1 MDKREEIKMFVDV
14 SIKYT
19 QSEMKECQEL
29 LAFLSRNPQIKADAE
44 ADEAIEQA
52 HREAKAAKKPKP
64 ESKQEE
70 GGVSWRNTTGGWTT
84 NECSEEETVTEKAAE
99 EPVKEKEYTE
109 KEVIAASADFIKKNS
124 PEVFK
129 GILSQLGA
137 RSVSSMPKEK
147 YAELMEAINAK

>member
-1 MDKREEIKMFVDV
+1 M
-14 SIKYT
+14 
-19 QSEMKECQEL
+19 
-29 LAFLSRNPQIKADAE
+29 
-44 ADEAIEQA
+44 
-52 HREAKAAKKPKP
+52 
-64 ESKQEE
+64 
-70 GGVSWRNTTGGWTT
+70 SWRNTTGGWTT
-84 NECSEEETVTEKAAE
+84 NECTEEETVTEKTSE
-99 EPVKEKEYTE
+99 KEPVKEYTE

>member
-1 MDKREEIKMFVDV
+1 MFVDV

-19 QSEMKECQEL
+19 QSELKECQEL
-29 LAFLSRNPQIKADAE
+29 LTFLSKNPQIKADAE

-52 HREAKAAKKPKP
+52 HREAKATKKPDP
-64 ESKQEE
+64 EAKQEE

-84 NECSEEETVTEKAAE
+84 NECTEEETVTEKPVE
-99 EPVKEKEYTE
+99 KEPVKEYTE

-129 GILSQLGA
+129 GILCQLGA

>member
-1 MDKREEIKMFVDV
+1 MFVDV

-19 QSEMKECQEL
+19 QSEMKECQAL

-52 HREAKAAKKPKP
+52 HREAKAAKKPEP
-64 ESKQEE
+64 EAKQEE
-70 GGVSWRNTTGGWTT
+70 GGVSWRNTT
-84 NECSEEETVTEKAAE
+84 NECSEEETVTEKATE
-99 EPVKEKEYTE
+99 EKKKKKEYTE

-147 YAELMEAINAK
+147 YPELMEAINAK

>member
-1 MDKREEIKMFVDV
+1 MFVDV
-14 SIKYT
+14 SIKYM
-19 QSEMKECQEL
+19 QSELKECQEL
-29 LAFLSRNPQIKADAE
+29 LTFLSRNPQIKADAE

-52 HREAKAAKKPKP
+52 HREAKAAKKPEP
-64 ESKQEE
+64 EAKQEE

-84 NECSEEETVTEKAAE
+84 NECAEEETVTEKPVE
-99 EPVKEKEYTE
+99 KEPVKEYTE

>member
-1 MDKREEIKMFVDV
+1 MFVDV

-29 LAFLSRNPQIKADAE
+29 LTFLSKNPQIKADAE

-52 HREAKAAKKPKP
+52 HKEAKATKKPEP
-64 ESKQEE
+64 AAKQEE

-84 NECSEEETVTEKAAE
+84 NECTGKETVTEK

>member
-19 QSEMKECQEL
+19 QSELKECQEL
-29 LAFLSRNPQIKADAE
+29 LTFLSKNPQIKADAE

-52 HREAKAAKKPKP
+52 HREAKATKKPEP
-64 ESKQEE
+64 AAKQEE

-84 NECSEEETVTEKAAE
+84 NECTEEETVTEK
-99 EPVKEKEYTE
+99 EPVKEYTE

>member
-1 MDKREEIKMFVDV
+1 MEKREDLKMFVDV

-19 QSEMKECQEL
+19 QSELKECQEL
-29 LAFLSRNPQIKADAE
+29 LTFLSKNPQIKADAE

-52 HREAKAAKKPKP
+52 HREAKATKKPEP
-64 ESKQEE
+64 EAKQEE
-70 GGVSWRNTTGGWTT
+70 GGVSWRNTTGDWTT
-84 NECSEEETVTEKAAE
+84 NECTEEETVTEKPVE
-99 EPVKEKEYTE
+99 KEPVKEYTE

>member
-1 MDKREEIKMFVDV
+1 MFVDV

-19 QSEMKECQEL
+19 QSELKECQEL
-29 LAFLSRNPQIKADAE
+29 LTFLSRNPQIKADAE

-52 HREAKAAKKPKP
+52 HREAKATKKPEP
-64 ESKQEE
+64 AAKQEE
-70 GGVSWRNTTGGWTT
+70 GGVSWKNTTGDWTT
-84 NECSEEETVTEKAAE
+84 NECTEEETVTEK
-99 EPVKEKEYTE
+99 EPVKEYTE

>member
-1 MDKREEIKMFVDV
+1 MFVDV

-19 QSEMKECQEL
+19 QSELKECQEL
-29 LAFLSRNPQIKADAE
+29 LTFLSRNPQIKADAE

-52 HREAKAAKKPKP
+52 HREATEAKPKP
-64 ESKQEE
+64 QAKQEE

-84 NECSEEETVTEKAAE
+84 NECTEEETVTEK
-99 EPVKEKEYTE
+99 EPVKEYTE

>member
-29 LAFLSRNPQIKADAE
+29 LAFLSKNPQIKADAE
-44 ADEAIEQA
+44 ADEAVEQV
-52 HREAKAAKKPKP
+52 HREAKATKKSKP
-64 ESKQEE
+64 EAKQEE

-84 NECSEEETVTEKAAE
+84 NECPEEETVTEKAAE
-99 EPVKEKEYTE
+99 EEPVKEYTE

-147 YAELMEAINAK
+147 YPELMEAINAK

>member
-1 MDKREEIKMFVDV
+1 MFVDV

-19 QSEMKECQEL
+19 QSELKECQEL
-29 LAFLSRNPQIKADAE
+29 LEFLSRNPQIKADAE

-52 HREAKAAKKPKP
+52 HREAKATKKPEP
-64 ESKQEE
+64 AAKQEE

-84 NECSEEETVTEKAAE
+84 NECTKEETVTEK

-147 YAELMEAINAK
+147 YTELMEAINAK

>member
-1 MDKREEIKMFVDV
+1 MFVDV

-19 QSEMKECQEL
+19 QSELKECQEL
-29 LAFLSRNPQIKADAE
+29 LTFLSKNPQIKADAE

-52 HREAKAAKKPKP
+52 HREAKATKKPEP
-64 ESKQEE
+64 QAKQEE

-84 NECSEEETVTEKAAE
+84 NECTEEETVTEK
-99 EPVKEKEYTE
+99 EPVKAREYLE

-129 GILSQLGA
+129 EILSQLGA

>member
-1 MDKREEIKMFVDV
+1 MFVDV

-19 QSEMKECQEL
+19 QSELKECQEL
-29 LAFLSRNPQIKADAE
+29 LTFLSRNPQIKADAE

-52 HREAKAAKKPKP
+52 HREATEAKPKP
-64 ESKQEE
+64 QAKQEE
-70 GGVSWRNTTGGWTT
+70 GGVSWRSTTGDWTT
-84 NECSEEETVTEKAAE
+84 NECTEEETVTEKPVE
-99 EPVKEKEYTE
+99 KEPVKEYTE

>member
-1 MDKREEIKMFVDV
+1 MFVDV
-14 SIKYT
+14 RIKYT
-19 QSEMKECQEL
+19 QSELKECQEL
-29 LAFLSRNPQIKADAE
+29 LAFLSKNPQIKADAE

-52 HREAKAAKKPKP
+52 HREAKAAKKQKP
-64 ESKQEE
+64 EARQEE
-70 GGVSWRNTTGGWTT
+70 GEVSWRNTTGDWTT
-84 NECSEEETVTEKAAE
+84 NECTEEETVTEKSAEE
-99 EPVKEKEYTE
+99 EPVKVREYLE

-137 RSVSSMPKEK
+137 RSVSTMPKEK

>member
-1 MDKREEIKMFVDV
+1 MFVDV

-19 QSEMKECQEL
+19 QSELKECQEL
-29 LAFLSRNPQIKADAE
+29 LTFLSKNPQIKADAE

-52 HREAKAAKKPKP
+52 YREAKATKKPEP
-64 ESKQEE
+64 AAKQEE

-84 NECSEEETVTEKAAE
+84 NECTEEETVTEK

>member
-1 MDKREEIKMFVDV
+1 MFVDV

-19 QSEMKECQEL
+19 QSELKECQEL
-29 LAFLSRNPQIKADAE
+29 LTFLSKNPQIKADAE

-52 HREAKAAKKPKP
+52 HKEAKATKKPEP
-64 ESKQEE
+64 AAKQEE

-84 NECSEEETVTEKAAE
+84 NECTEEETVTEKPVE
-99 EPVKEKEYTE
+99 KEPVKEYTE

>member
-1 MDKREEIKMFVDV
+1 MFVDV

-19 QSEMKECQEL
+19 QSELKECQEL
-29 LAFLSRNPQIKADAE
+29 LTFLSKNPQIKADAE

-52 HREAKAAKKPKP
+52 HKEAKATKKPEP
-64 ESKQEE
+64 AAKQEE

-84 NECSEEETVTEKAAE
+84 NECTEEETVTEKE
-99 EPVKEKEYTE
+99 LVKEKEYTE

>member
-1 MDKREEIKMFVDV
+1 MDKREELKMFVDV

-19 QSEMKECQEL
+19 QSELKECQEL
-29 LAFLSRNPQIKADAE
+29 LTFLSRNPQIKADAE

-52 HREAKAAKKPKP
+52 HREATEAKPKP
-64 ESKQEE
+64 QAKQEE

-84 NECSEEETVTEKAAE
+84 NECTEEETVTEK
-99 EPVKEKEYTE
+99 EPVKEYTE

>member
-1 MDKREEIKMFVDV
+1 MFVDV

-19 QSEMKECQEL
+19 QSELKECQEL
-29 LAFLSRNPQIKADAE
+29 LTFLSRNPQIKADAE

-52 HREAKAAKKPKP
+52 HREAKATKKPEP
-64 ESKQEE
+64 AAKQEE

-84 NECSEEETVTEKAAE
+84 NECTEEETVTEK

-147 YAELMEAINAK
+147 YPELMEAINAK

>member
-1 MDKREEIKMFVDV
+1 MFVDV

-29 LAFLSRNPQIKADAE
+29 LAFLSKNPQIKADAE

-52 HREAKAAKKPKP
+52 HREAKATKKPEP
-64 ESKQEE
+64 AAKQEE

-84 NECSEEETVTEKAAE
+84 NECSEEETVTEKATE

>member
-1 MDKREEIKMFVDV
+1 MFVDV

-19 QSEMKECQEL
+19 QSELKECQEL
-29 LAFLSRNPQIKADAE
+29 LTFLSRNPQIKADAE

-52 HREAKAAKKPKP
+52 HREAKATKKPEP
-64 ESKQEE
+64 EAKQEE

-84 NECSEEETVTEKAAE
+84 NECTEEETVTEK
-99 EPVKEKEYTE
+99 EPVREKEYTE

-147 YAELMEAINAK
+147 YPELMEAINAK

>member
-1 MDKREEIKMFVDV
+1 MFVDV

-19 QSEMKECQEL
+19 QSELRECQEL
-29 LAFLSRNPQIKADAE
+29 LTFLSRNPQIKADAE

-52 HREAKAAKKPKP
+52 HKEAKATKKPEP
-64 ESKQEE
+64 AAKQEE

-84 NECSEEETVTEKAAE
+84 NECTEEETV
-99 EPVKEKEYTE
+99 TE

>member
-1 MDKREEIKMFVDV
+1 MFVDV

-19 QSEMKECQEL
+19 QSELKECQEL
-29 LAFLSRNPQIKADAE
+29 LAFLSKNPQIKADAE
-44 ADEAIEQA
+44 ADEAIEQT
-52 HREAKAAKKPKP
+52 HREAKATKKPKP
-64 ESKQEE
+64 EAKQEE

-84 NECSEEETVTEKAAE
+84 NECTEEETVTEKAAE
-99 EPVKEKEYTE
+99 EEQVKEYTE

-147 YAELMEAINAK
+147 YPELMEAINAK

>member
-19 QSEMKECQEL
+19 QSELKECQEL
-29 LAFLSRNPQIKADAE
+29 LTFLSKNPQIKADAE

-52 HREAKAAKKPKP
+52 HREAKATKKPEP
-64 ESKQEE
+64 EAKQEE

-84 NECSEEETVTEKAAE
+84 NECTEEETVTEK
-99 EPVKEKEYTE
+99 EPVKEYTE

>member
-1 MDKREEIKMFVDV
+1 MFVDV

-19 QSEMKECQEL
+19 QSELKECQEL
-29 LAFLSRNPQIKADAE
+29 LTFLSKNPQIKADAE

-52 HREAKAAKKPKP
+52 HKEAKATKKPEP
-64 ESKQEE
+64 AAKQEE

-84 NECSEEETVTEKAAE
+84 NECTGKETVTEK

>member
-1 MDKREEIKMFVDV
+1 MFVDV

-19 QSEMKECQEL
+19 QSELKECQEL
-29 LAFLSRNPQIKADAE
+29 LTFLSKNPQIKADAE

-52 HREAKAAKKPKP
+52 HREAKATKKPVP
-64 ESKQEE
+64 AAKQEE

-84 NECSEEETVTEKAAE
+84 NECTEEETVTEK
-99 EPVKEKEYTE
+99 EPVKEYTE

>member
-1 MDKREEIKMFVDV
+1 MFVDV

-29 LAFLSRNPQIKADAE
+29 LAFLSKNPQIK

-52 HREAKAAKKPKP
+52 HREASGAQSPRPQA
-64 ESKQEE
+64 KQEE

-84 NECSEEETVTEKAAE
+84 NECTDEETVTEKAAKE
-99 EPVKEKEYTE
+99 EPMKEYTE

-147 YAELMEAINAK
+147 YPELMEAINAK

>member
-1 MDKREEIKMFVDV
+1 MFVDV

-44 ADEAIEQA
+44 ADEAIEQV
-52 HREAKAAKKPKP
+52 HREAAVAQSPGP
-64 ESKQEE
+64 QGKQ
-70 GGVSWRNTTGGWTT
+70 
-84 NECSEEETVTEKAAE
+84 EETVTEKAAE
-99 EPVKEKEYTE
+99 EEQVKEYTE

-147 YAELMEAINAK
+147 YPELMEAINAK

>member
-1 MDKREEIKMFVDV
+1 MDKREELKMFVDV

-19 QSEMKECQEL
+19 QSELKECQEL
-29 LAFLSRNPQIKADAE
+29 LTFLSRNPQIKTDAE

-52 HREAKAAKKPKP
+52 HREATEAKPKP
-64 ESKQEE
+64 QAKQEE

-84 NECSEEETVTEKAAE
+84 NECTEEETVTEK
-99 EPVKEKEYTE
+99 EPVKDYTE

>member
-1 MDKREEIKMFVDV
+1 MFVDV

-19 QSEMKECQEL
+19 QSELKECQEL
-29 LAFLSRNPQIKADAE
+29 LTFLSRNPQIKADAE

-52 HREAKAAKKPKP
+52 HREATEAKPKP
-64 ESKQEE
+64 QAKQEE

-84 NECSEEETVTEKAAE
+84 NECTEEETVTKKPVEK
-99 EPVKEKEYTE
+99 EPVKEYTE

>member
-1 MDKREEIKMFVDV
+1 MFVDV

-19 QSEMKECQEL
+19 QSELKECQEL
-29 LAFLSRNPQIKADAE
+29 LTFLSKNPQIKADAE

-52 HREAKAAKKPKP
+52 HREATEAKAKQHA
-64 ESKQEE
+64 KQEE

-84 NECSEEETVTEKAAE
+84 NECTEEETVTEKPVE
-99 EPVKEKEYTE
+99 KEPVKEYTE

>member
-1 MDKREEIKMFVDV
+1 MFVDV

-29 LAFLSRNPQIKADAE
+29 LAFLSKNPQIKADAE

-52 HREAKAAKKPKP
+52 HREAKDTKKPEP
-64 ESKQEE
+64 EAKQEE

-84 NECSEEETVTEKAAE
+84 NECSEEETVTEKAEE

-147 YAELMEAINAK
+147 YPELMEAINAK

>member
-1 MDKREEIKMFVDV
+1 MFVDV

-19 QSEMKECQEL
+19 QSELKECQEL
-29 LAFLSRNPQIKADAE
+29 LEFLSRNPQIKADAE

-52 HREAKAAKKPKP
+52 HREAKATKKPEP
-64 ESKQEE
+64 AAKQEE

-84 NECSEEETVTEKAAE
+84 NECTKEETVTEK

-147 YAELMEAINAK
+147 YPELMEAINAK

>member
-1 MDKREEIKMFVDV
+1 MFVDV

-19 QSEMKECQEL
+19 QSELKECQEL
-29 LAFLSRNPQIKADAE
+29 LTFLSKNPQIKADAE

-52 HREAKAAKKPKP
+52 HREAKATKKPEP
-64 ESKQEE
+64 EAKQEE

-84 NECSEEETVTEKAAE
+84 NECTEEETVTEK

>member
-19 QSEMKECQEL
+19 QSELKECQEL
-29 LAFLSRNPQIKADAE
+29 LTFLSKNPQIKADAE

-52 HREAKAAKKPKP
+52 HKEAKATKKPEP
-64 ESKQEE
+64 AAKQEE

-84 NECSEEETVTEKAAE
+84 NECTEEETVTEK
-99 EPVKEKEYTE
+99 EPVKEYTE